1 MTASTI
7 TLIAFALSVFALWL
21 VVFVNRK
28 LVKQNKELL
37 GRLKES
43 ESNFMYVRNRM
54 RSYQSLCNLIPD
66 ADYVRRYGTEYF
78 KIDKSDSWVSV
89 VKVYENR
96 RCIVKTFNDP
106 DQDYNRLCAE
116 ELVEKLNEK

>member
-1 MTASTI
+1 MTLI
-7 TLIAFALSVFALWL
+7 IGNLIAFALSAFALCL
-21 VVFVNRK
+21 AVVVNRR
-28 LVKQNKELL
+28 LVKQNKELK

-43 ESNFMYVRNRM
+43 ESNFMYVRNIM
-54 RSYQSLCNLIPD
+54 MSYQSLCNLIPD
-66 ADYVRRYGTEYF
+66 PDYVRRYGTEYF
-78 KIDKSDSWVSV
+78 KIDKSDRWVSV

-96 RCIVKTFNDP
+96 RCIVKTFDDP